1 MSSAWATPV
10 WFFFHGMAEKV
21 HENFYNA
28 NRGACL
34 GIVKSICSVLPC
46 PICRKEAEKYIS
58 RITVSQ
64 VPTKESF
71 KKMIFTFHNAVN
83 RRLHKRIMPESG
95 LRRYKYLKFIK
106 CTRLMCYQMKRF
118 NRGVF
123 RSHLTASTNRYIDL
137 IENSVRAHIQHFL

>member
-46 PICRKEAEKYIS
+46 PICRKEAEKYINK
-58 RITVSQ
+58 ITVSQ

-95 LRRYKYLKFIK
+95 LRRYKYLIQK
-106 CTRLMCYQMKRF
+106 
-118 NRGVF
+118 NRGTH
-123 RSHLTASTNRYIDL
+123 RKHDSRYHNESCYSFGHAFEL
-137 IENSVRAHIQHFL
+137 RYTY